1 MGPVF
6 HETMPGNV
14 EAFIDIESPPVTF
27 NIIVLYL
34 FPLRKIMVKIFYQIL
49 FFWTQRY

>member
-27 NIIVLYL
+27 NISVSKKKE
-34 FPLRKIMVKIFYQIL
+34 FGKIFL
-49 FFWTQRY
+49 P

>member
-27 NIIVLYL
+27 NIYVYKKKKE
-34 FPLRKIMVKIFYQIL
+34 FGKIFL
-49 FFWTQRY
+49 P